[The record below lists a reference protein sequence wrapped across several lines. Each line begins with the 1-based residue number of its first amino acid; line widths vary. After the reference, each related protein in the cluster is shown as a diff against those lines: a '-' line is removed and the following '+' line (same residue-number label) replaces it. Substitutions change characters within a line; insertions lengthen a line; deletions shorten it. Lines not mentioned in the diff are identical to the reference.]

1 VLRIGLTGGIASG
14 KTTVANMFADC
25 GASIIDTDVIARDLV
40 RPGTSSLAEIRRQ
53 FGDGVISGDGSLDR
67 AALRKIV
74 FDDEASRID
83 LENILHPRIREVVMR
98 SSALVDGPY
107 QIIVV
112 PLLIESPLRD
122 FVDRIVVVDCDAEIQ
137 LKRLLSR
144 DSETPEQAKRIIAA
158 QSSRQSRIDIADDI
172 ITNDGRIDDT
182 RKQVDALHRYYLK
195 MAESSSSRL

>member
-53 FGDGVISGDGSLDR
+53 FGDGVISGDGSLNR

-182 RKQVDALHRYYLK
+182 RKQVEALHRYYLK
-195 MAESSSSRL
+195 LAESSSSRP

>member
-53 FGDGVISGDGSLDR
+53 FGDGVISGDGSLNR

-195 MAESSSSRL
+195 LAESSSSRP

>member
-53 FGDGVISGDGSLDR
+53 FGDGVISGDGSLNR

-195 MAESSSSRL
+195 LAESSSSRL

>member
-1 VLRIGLTGGIASG
+1 
-14 KTTVANMFADC
+14 
-25 GASIIDTDVIARDLV
+25 
-40 RPGTSSLAEIRRQ
+40 
-53 FGDGVISGDGSLDR
+53 
-67 AALRKIV
+67 V

-195 MAESSSSRL
+195 LAESSSSRL

>member
-1 VLRIGLTGGIASG
+1 
-14 KTTVANMFADC
+14 
-25 GASIIDTDVIARDLV
+25 
-40 RPGTSSLAEIRRQ
+40 
-53 FGDGVISGDGSLDR
+53 
-67 AALRKIV
+67 
-74 FDDEASRID
+74 
-83 LENILHPRIREVVMR
+83 MR

-195 MAESSSSRL
+195 LAESSSSRL

>member
-195 MAESSSSRL
+195 LAESSSSRP